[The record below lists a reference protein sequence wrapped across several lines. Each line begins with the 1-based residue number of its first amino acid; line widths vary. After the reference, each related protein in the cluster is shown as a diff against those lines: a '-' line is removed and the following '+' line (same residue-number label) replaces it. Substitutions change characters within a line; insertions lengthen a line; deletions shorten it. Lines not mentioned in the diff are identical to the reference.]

1 MKHKNITT
9 KGLFCLLLLT
19 WIPIPGI
26 YAQTAFCNQTNQCI
40 HNGEKI
46 NFKVY
51 YNVSFVWV
59 PAGEANFTTRQSTLK
74 GRNVFH
80 IIGDGATFQS
90 YDWFF
95 KVRDKY
101 QTWIDTETLLPLR
114 FTRKVREGDYKYD
127 NQVDFDQENR
137 VAISKSKSYKTPEC
151 VQDVLSAI
159 YYARNIDYGKLSAGT
174 KIPFQMFL
182 DNTVYSLYIR
192 YLGKEIITTKY
203 GTFHAIKITPLLIK
217 GTLFEGG
224 EKMTVWISDDK
235 NHLPLRVSS
244 PILVG
249 SIKADMMGY
258 KNLKYPLTSL
268 ISKE

>member
-1 MKHKNITT
+1 MEQIKILTS
-9 KGLFCLLLLT
+9 GLLLLLFSC
-19 WIPIPGI
+19 IFSAPIH
-26 YAQTAFCNQTNQCI
+26 AQTSFCNLTNQCI
-40 HNGEKI
+40 NDGEKI

-59 PAGEANFTTRQSTLK
+59 PAGEANFTTRKATLK
-74 GRNVFH
+74 GRNAFH
-80 IIGDGATFQS
+80 IIGDGSTYHS

-101 QTWIDTETLLPLR
+101 QTWIDMESMLPLR
-114 FTRKVREGDYKYD
+114 FIRKVREGDYSYD
-127 NQVDFDQENR
+127 NQVDFDQEKQ
-137 VAISKSKSYKTPEC
+137 VAVSKNKSYPTPEC
-151 VQDVLSAI
+151 IQDVLSSI
-159 YYARNIDYGKLSAGT
+159 YYARNIHYNQLKSGD

-203 GTFHAIKITPLLIK
+203 GTFHAIKIAPLLIK

-235 NHLPLRVSS
+235 NHLPLRVNS

-268 ISKE
+268 ISRN

>member
-1 MKHKNITT
+1 MRFSLKAIT
-9 KGLFCLLLLT
+9 KLVLLLLLS
-19 WIPIPGI
+19 GI
-26 YAQTAFCNQTNQCI
+26 SSSYAQVQNAFCNQTNRCI
-40 HNGEKI
+40 HDGEKI

-59 PAGEANFTTRQSTLK
+59 PAGEANFTTRQTTFK
-74 GRNVFH
+74 GRNAFH
-80 IIGDGATFQS
+80 IIGDGATYSS

-114 FTRKVREGDYKYD
+114 FTRRVREGDYRYD
-127 NQVDFDQENR
+127 NQVDFDQER
-137 VAISKSKSYKTPEC
+137 QIASSKNKSYKTPEC

-159 YYARNIDYGKLSAGT
+159 FYARNIDYSKMTVGT
-174 KIPFQMFL
+174 KVPFRMFL
-182 DNTVYSLYIR
+182 DNQVYSLYIR

-203 GTFHAIKITPLLIK
+203 GTFHTLKIAPLLIK

-224 EKMTVWISDDK
+224 EKMTVWISDDQ

-249 SIKADMMGY
+249 SIKADMMGC
-258 KNLKYPLTSL
+258 KNLKYPLSSL
-268 ISKE
+268 ISRE